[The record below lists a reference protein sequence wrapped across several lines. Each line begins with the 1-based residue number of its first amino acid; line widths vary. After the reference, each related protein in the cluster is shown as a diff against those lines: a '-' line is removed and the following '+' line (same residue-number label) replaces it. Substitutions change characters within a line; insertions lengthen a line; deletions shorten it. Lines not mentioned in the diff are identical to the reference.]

1 MESVIRL
8 QDAGWIVLRGD
19 TRYSLTM
26 ATKDDS
32 RVRLARELP
41 GILVT
46 GVRMEW

>member
-8 QDAGWIVLRGD
+8 NNAGWIVLRGD

-26 ATKDDS
+26 ATKDDW
-32 RVRLARELP
+32 RVSLARSLP

-46 GVRMEW
+46 GIRM